1 MRGKQVVDFLVLRSA
16 FTRRNFTSLFL
27 VGVFF
32 AVYILSGGKVTT
44 KLPKLQGSG
53 SFGNVD
59 SASNAEEKLAAQE
72 AAERQK
78 AMQVLGV
85 TESADRQERENS
97 VNGRGRL
104 FSAEVDGAGDE
115 PIDKSGLIQPDDS
128 NRKEEAKLRKLERRQ
143 QDSLLAIEERLKIKR
158 K

>member
-1 MRGKQVVDFLVLRSA
+1 MRGKQVVDFLILRSA

-32 AVYILSGGKVTT
+32 AVYVLSGGKVTT
-44 KLPKLQGSG
+44 KLPKMKETG
-53 SFGNVD
+53 SFGNVESPRSD
-59 SASNAEEKLAAQE
+59 ADVSAEE

-78 AMQVLGV
+78 AKEILGM
-85 TESADRQERENS
+85 TESQDRQQRENS

-104 FSAEVDGAGDE
+104 FSAEVDGAADE
-115 PIDKSGLIQPDDS
+115 PIDPNGLIQPDDS